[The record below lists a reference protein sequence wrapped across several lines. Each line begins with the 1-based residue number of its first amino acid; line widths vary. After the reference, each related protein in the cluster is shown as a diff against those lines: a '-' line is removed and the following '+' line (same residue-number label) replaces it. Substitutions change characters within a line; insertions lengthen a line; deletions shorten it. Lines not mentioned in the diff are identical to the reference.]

1 VSSTVELSR
10 RTTGEPGNGPPVV
23 LLHALGEDATTW
35 TDLTRR
41 LPDRHTIAFDLR
53 GHGNSPRPG
62 TYTFDLMVADVLR
75 SLPDVPEID
84 LVGHSMGGLVASLL
98 AGRHP
103 ELVRRMV
110 LEDPPVPP
118 ESGPPIPDPN
128 PPAEPATPPPF
139 DWAVVA
145 PIRADGRRTNP
156 RWWTNIR
163 RVSAPTLWV
172 GGGPASHLDQ
182 AAHTAAAGQMPAATV
197 ETIPVGHEIHAAA
210 PEAFAGL
217 VVPFLSR

>member
-1 VSSTVELSR
+1 MPSTVELSR

-35 TDLTRR
+35 TDFTRR

-53 GHGNSPRPG
+53 GHGRSPRPG
-62 TYTFDLMVADVLR
+62 TYSFDLMVADVLLA
-75 SLPDVPEID
+75 LPDVSEMD

-103 ELVRRMV
+103 GLVRRLV
-110 LEDPPVPP
+110 LEDAPVPP
-118 ESGPPIPDPN
+118 ETGPPLPDPN
-128 PPAEPATPPPF
+128 PPEEPATPPPF
-139 DWAVVA
+139 DWRVVG
-145 PIRADGRRTNP
+145 PVRRDGRRANP
-156 RWWTNIR
+156 VWWANIR
-163 RVSAPTLWV
+163 RMPAPTLWI

-182 AAHTAAAGQMPAATV
+182 ERHTVAAGQMPTATV

-210 PEAFAGL
+210 PQRFADL
-217 VVPFLSR
+217 VIPFLSP